1 VSVKKST
8 ENLFTA
14 EDAGEAE
21 VPGETTMKELI

>member
-14 EDAGEAE
+14 EDAGDAEA
-21 VPGETTMKELI
+21 PAETTMKELI